1 MGHPRLDN
9 VAFSSRPIE
18 RVLVLRVHG
27 GFALDERFAAAFTEQ
42 VARARA
48 VGYTRVIVDMDCP
61 VNAAGLE
68 ECFRQEREF
77 RTTGGRMAF
86 FSSHGLGGM
95 HKLIKSYAFCFDSE
109 PEALVYVLYEAGL
122 SPRARRQKR

>member
-1 MGHPRLDN
+1 MEQPRLNN

-18 RVLVLRVHG
+18 RVLVLRAHG
-27 GFALDERFAAAFTEQ
+27 GLASDGRFAAAFTEQ
-42 VARARA
+42 VALARA
-48 VGYTRVIVDMDCP
+48 EGYTRVIVDMDCP

-68 ECFRQEREF
+68 ECPRQEREF

-86 FSSHGLGGM
+86 FSSRGLGSI
-95 HKLIKSYAFCFDSE
+95 HKLIKSYRFFFDSE

-122 SPRARRQKR
+122 SPRDRRQKR